1 MLRFTLAC
9 AVLFALAPLTAD
21 KHPIEE
27 TQVTLPAEVSIG
39 VGGTTRLGIEV
50 TIPRGHHAYLR
61 HANAK
66 GMAIPVSF
74 KAAPESGF
82 QLAMTAQPKG
92 VRVGDE
98 FVLRG
103 KGKFTVEL
111 SELAM
116 NEFGKAY
123 DVPVKVRIQLCS
135 EGEPAI
141 CYMPETIEKVLRVS
155 VNAPEILSRAQPDTS
170 LPWIDNRSAAL
181 DAAKLKKQ
189 NIFAL
194 ISDPARCGAC
204 VQLETKV
211 LPNPQVNKL
220 MREKFVLY
228 RVPKNEYSHAPIKGR
243 FGIPFYFVVSPEGQN
258 LQKWVGVPGP
268 MQFAQGIEPYAI
280 ASSTTSPAAPVVTN
294 TIQLNSGGRQ
304 CAIPLRQSFA
314 FQATQKGDFKSSGN
328 MRFVANASTPGTY
341 TVLTLDRT
349 GEIDAS
355 NSARVVGGTLVV
367 ERYLG
372 GNDLIFQCTAHGIAG
387 SVDAQSLAVNIELR

>member
-1 MLRFTLAC
+1 MRQILA
-9 AVLFALAPLTAD
+9 AFMVLGASVHALAD
-21 KHPIEE
+21 RHPVED
-27 TQVTLPAEVSIG
+27 TLVALPASVSIG
-39 VGGTTRLGIEV
+39 LGGTARLSVEV
-50 TIPRGHHAYLR
+50 TIPAGHHAYLR

-66 GMAIPVSF
+66 GMAIPIAF
-74 KAAPESGF
+74 RAAPESGF

-103 KGKFTVEL
+103 KGKFTLEL

-116 NEFGKAY
+116 NEFGRTYAL
-123 DVPVKVRIQLCS
+123 PVKVRLQLCG
-135 EGEPAI
+135 EAEPAI
-141 CYMPETIEKVLRVS
+141 CYMPETIEKTIS
-155 VNAPEILSRAQPDTS
+155 VNINAPEILSRTQIDTS
-170 LPWIDNRSAAL
+170 LAWIDNRAAAL

-189 NIFAL
+189 NVFAL
-194 ISDPARCGAC
+194 ISDPTRCGAC

-211 LPNPQVNKL
+211 LPNAAVNKL
-220 MREKFVLY
+220 LREKFVLY

-268 MQFAQGIEPYAI
+268 MQFAQGIEPYGI
-280 ASSTTSPAAPVVTN
+280 AASGTPTATAATTNSIP
-294 TIQLNSGGRQ
+294 LNSGGRE
-304 CAIPLRQSFA
+304 CAVPLKQSYA
-314 FQATQKGDFKSSGN
+314 FQATQKGEFKSAGN
-328 MRFVANASTPGTY
+328 MRFVTNASAPGTY

-355 NSARVVGGTLVV
+355 NSARVVHGKLVV

-372 GNDLIFQCTAHGIAG
+372 GSDLIFQCSAFGIAG
-387 SVDAQSLAVNIELR
+387 SVEAQSLSLSVELR